1 MAFLSHHSSPPAD
14 SVDREAGG
22 VVICTD
28 ADPSHVVI
36 DIINTMWYSSL
47 QLWIN
52 KVVNPDLVRTPF
64 SMPFFAI
71 VLGKQLIMPDVWI
84 NLMQWLPSDIH
95 FIRWLV

>member
-1 MAFLSHHSSPPAD
+1 MTFLSHHSPPPAY

-22 VVICTD
+22 VVIGTD

-36 DIINTMWYSSL
+36 DIINTIWYSAL

-52 KVVNPDLVRTPF
+52 KVVNLDLVRRPF

-95 FIRWLV
+95 FIH